1 MRLSHHVLQGYH
13 VSGISGNLE
22 ISENLAK
29 VRENLGKGRG
39 SCVVREIIWLWLLN
53 KITYLYFIR
62 TVIHFSYVMFA
73 VNLD

>member
-29 VRENLGKGRG
+29 VGENLRKGRG
-39 SCVVREIIWLWLLN
+39 ICVVREIIWSW
-53 KITYLYFIR
+53 
-62 TVIHFSYVMFA
+62 
-73 VNLD
+73 